1 MFRMVRKRK
10 AHFPGLKLMNKET
23 TEEIGGIASRGIP
36 RNIIEQK
43 RADETGIKSNSPLWQ
58 RTKRRLGWDARSLIA
73 KKRSFTQSKGASASF
88 PYELKKKSIII
99 RPSQSARTGGYKGG
113 PTAAFK
119 DVAIW
124 VQQKGYTGWFGLREK
139 TKKLIRTVIR
149 KFIKKE
155 FAKARAK
162 R

>member
-1 MFRMVRKRK
+1 MFRIVRKRK
-10 AHFPGLKLMNKET
+10 AHFPGLKLLNKET
-23 TEEIGGIASRGIP
+23 MEKIGGIASQGIAL
-36 RNIIEQK
+36 NIKEQQ
-43 RADETGIKSNSPLWQ
+43 TVNGGSIKDNSPLWQ
-58 RTKRRLGWDARSLIA
+58 RVKKRRGWDSRSLVA
-73 KKRSFTQSKGASASF
+73 KKKSFLKQKGSNVSF
-88 PYELKKKSIII
+88 PYELKRDSIII

-149 KFIKKE
+149 DFIKKE